1 MAMANGSTTITD
13 SSSNAVSVIPY
24 GNTAI
29 STAQSKFGGS
39 SIYFDGTGD
48 YALPAAG
55 AGFTFGLDAFTIETW
70 IYLME
75 IMLYSF
81 RQQRPAPLPNRI
93 RLSNGFTRY
102 AHQPP
107 TAEEILDAGYV
118 AYTEPAYDAATEQ
131 LLWVDG
137 AYVIEALPPP
147 IPTPRWVDFSAIVMS
162 LPAINV
168 MLGAVL
174 QAAPGLYGGLVVG
187 LQNASEG
194 DSRVFLNSWNAAF
207 AMGLL
212 SAELI
217 VTVQEIA
224 TEYDLPEAFIEALE
238 PTQ

>member
-1 MAMANGSTTITD
+1 
-13 SSSNAVSVIPY
+13 
-24 GNTAI
+24 
-29 STAQSKFGGS
+29 
-39 SIYFDGTGD
+39 
-48 YALPAAG
+48 
-55 AGFTFGLDAFTIETW
+55 
-70 IYLME
+70 
-75 IMLYSF
+75 MLYSIHN
-81 RQQRPAPLPNRI
+81 QRPAPLPNRI

-118 AYTEPAYDAATEQ
+118 AFTEPAYDTATEQ

-147 IPTPRWVDFSAIVMS
+147 IPTPRWVDFSAVIMA

-194 DSRVFLNSWNAAF
+194 DSRVFLNSWHAAI
-207 AMGLL
+207 AMTLV
-212 SAELI
+212 SEELI
-217 VTVQEIA
+217 GTVQGVA
-224 TEYDLPEAFIEALE
+224 GEYDLPQEFIDAL
-238 PTQ
+238 

>member
-1 MAMANGSTTITD
+1 
-13 SSSNAVSVIPY
+13 
-24 GNTAI
+24 
-29 STAQSKFGGS
+29 
-39 SIYFDGTGD
+39 
-48 YALPAAG
+48 
-55 AGFTFGLDAFTIETW
+55 
-70 IYLME
+70 
-75 IMLYSF
+75 MLYSI
-81 RQQRPAPLPNRI
+81 RQQRPAPLPFRI
-93 RLSNGFTRY
+93 RLSNGFTRTEP
-102 AHQPP
+102 ASF
-107 TAEEILDAGYV
+107 TAEEITDAGYV
-118 AYTEPAYDAATEQ
+118 GPYTEPAYDAATEQ

-147 IPTPRWVDFSAIVMS
+147 IPTPRWVDFSAVVMS

-217 VTVQEIA
+217 TTVQEIA
-224 TEYDLPEAFIEALE
+224 GEYDLPESFIDALAPAE
-238 PTQ
+238 

>member
-1 MAMANGSTTITD
+1 
-13 SSSNAVSVIPY
+13 
-24 GNTAI
+24 
-29 STAQSKFGGS
+29 
-39 SIYFDGTGD
+39 
-48 YALPAAG
+48 
-55 AGFTFGLDAFTIETW
+55 
-70 IYLME
+70 
-75 IMLYSF
+75 MLYSI
-81 RQQRPAPLPNRI
+81 RQQRPAPLPFRI
-93 RLSNGFTRY
+93 RLSNGFTRTEP
-102 AHQPP
+102 ASF

-194 DSRVFLNSWNAAF
+194 DSRVFLNAWTAAY
-207 AMGLL
+207 ALGLL

-217 VTVQEIA
+217 GSIQEIA
-224 TEYDLPEAFIEALE
+224 TEYDLPESFIDALAPAE
-238 PTQ
+238 

>member
-1 MAMANGSTTITD
+1 
-13 SSSNAVSVIPY
+13 
-24 GNTAI
+24 
-29 STAQSKFGGS
+29 
-39 SIYFDGTGD
+39 
-48 YALPAAG
+48 
-55 AGFTFGLDAFTIETW
+55 
-70 IYLME
+70 
-75 IMLYSF
+75 MLYSI
-81 RQQRPAPLPNRI
+81 RQQRPAPLPFRI
-93 RLSNGFTRY
+93 RLSNGFTRTEP
-102 AHQPP
+102 ASF
-107 TAEEILDAGYV
+107 TTEEILDAGYV
-118 AYTEPAYDAATEQ
+118 GPYTEPAYDAATEQ

-194 DSRVFLNSWNAAF
+194 DSRVFLNSWTASY

-217 VTVQEIA
+217 GTVQELA
-224 TEYDLPEAFIEALE
+224 AEYDLPEAFIEALAA
-238 PTQ
+238 

>member
-1 MAMANGSTTITD
+1 
-13 SSSNAVSVIPY
+13 
-24 GNTAI
+24 
-29 STAQSKFGGS
+29 
-39 SIYFDGTGD
+39 
-48 YALPAAG
+48 
-55 AGFTFGLDAFTIETW
+55 
-70 IYLME
+70 
-75 IMLYSF
+75 MLYSF
-81 RQQRPAPLPNRI
+81 RQQRPAPLPALI
-93 RLSNGFTRY
+93 RLSDGRPRTDPASF
-102 AHQPP
+102 

-118 AYTEPAYDAATEQ
+118 GPYTEPAYDAATEQ

-147 IPTPRWVDFSAIVMS
+147 IPTPRWVDFSAAIMAM
-162 LPAINV
+162 PAINV

-224 TEYDLPEAFIEALE
+224 AEYDLPEAFIDALG
-238 PTQ
+238 

>member
-1 MAMANGSTTITD
+1 
-13 SSSNAVSVIPY
+13 
-24 GNTAI
+24 
-29 STAQSKFGGS
+29 
-39 SIYFDGTGD
+39 
-48 YALPAAG
+48 
-55 AGFTFGLDAFTIETW
+55 
-70 IYLME
+70 
-75 IMLYSF
+75 MLYSIHN
-81 RQQRPAPLPNRI
+81 QRPAPLPFRI

-118 AYTEPAYDAATEQ
+118 GPYTEPAYDAATEQ

-147 IPTPRWVDFSAIVMS
+147 IPTPRWVDFSAVVMS

-194 DSRVFLNSWNAAF
+194 DSRVFLNSWSASC

-217 VTVQEIA
+217 TTVQEIA
-224 TEYDLPEAFIEALE
+224 AEYDLPESFIDALAPAE
-238 PTQ
+238 

>member
-1 MAMANGSTTITD
+1 
-13 SSSNAVSVIPY
+13 
-24 GNTAI
+24 
-29 STAQSKFGGS
+29 
-39 SIYFDGTGD
+39 
-48 YALPAAG
+48 
-55 AGFTFGLDAFTIETW
+55 
-70 IYLME
+70 
-75 IMLYSF
+75 MLYSIYN
-81 RQQRPAPLPNRI
+81 QRPAPLPALI
-93 RLSNGFTRY
+93 RLSDGRPRTDPASF
-102 AHQPP
+102 

-118 AYTEPAYDAATEQ
+118 GPYTEPAYDAATEQ

-162 LPAINV
+162 LPAINI

-224 TEYDLPEAFIEALE
+224 AEFDLPESFIDALAPAE
-238 PTQ
+238 

>member
-1 MAMANGSTTITD
+1 
-13 SSSNAVSVIPY
+13 
-24 GNTAI
+24 
-29 STAQSKFGGS
+29 
-39 SIYFDGTGD
+39 
-48 YALPAAG
+48 
-55 AGFTFGLDAFTIETW
+55 
-70 IYLME
+70 
-75 IMLYSF
+75 MLYSLNN
-81 RQQRPAPLPNRI
+81 QQPAPLPFRI
-93 RLSNGFTRY
+93 RLSDGFTRY

-118 AYTEPAYDAATEQ
+118 GPYTEPAYDAATEQ

-147 IPTPRWVDFSAIVMS
+147 IPTPRWVDFSAAIMAM
-162 LPAINV
+162 PAINV

-194 DSRVFLNSWNAAF
+194 DSRVFLNSWNAAY

-217 VTVQEIA
+217 TTVQGVA
-224 TEYDLPEAFIEALE
+224 GEYDLPQEFIDAL
-238 PTQ
+238 